1 MNRGNIVK
9 KIIIVAIW
17 GVLLA
22 LLFIAAQ
29 NLPTIRHITEDS
41 ETTYEHA
48 TDEYRIDLTGRWQ
61 VSVDGPGELILL
73 QEEANASIVCNL
85 EVGGYDYLS
94 SKEIADKIGEITA
107 QAVVFIANAEKEYKD
122 WTGGE
127 KFTRVVDQLYAL
139 VPEGINMI
147 ITREMIEEIV
157 QSTFDQIKEYAT
169 AKMDETVEK
178 IEVEQGVAR

>member
-1 MNRGNIVK
+1 MDLQ
-9 KIIIVAIW
+9 AILSVL
-17 GVLLA
+17 GTIGTVLLGA
-22 LLFIAAQ
+22 L
-29 NLPTIRHITEDS
+29 
-41 ETTYEHA
+41 
-48 TDEYRIDLTGRWQ
+48 
-61 VSVDGPGELILL
+61 
-73 QEEANASIVCNL
+73 SI
-85 EVGGYDYLS
+85 YLKTS
-94 SKEIADKIGEITA
+94 AKAKTKAKEIADKIGEITA

-127 KFTRVVDQLYAL
+127 KFTHVVDQLYAL

-178 IEVEQGVAR
+178 IEVE

>member
-1 MNRGNIVK
+1 MDLQTILS
-9 KIIIVAIW
+9 
-17 GVLLA
+17 VLG
-22 LLFIAAQ
+22 
-29 NLPTIRHITEDS
+29 TIGT
-41 ETTYEHA
+41 
-48 TDEYRIDLTGRWQ
+48 
-61 VSVDGPGELILL
+61 ILL
-73 QEEANASIVCNL
+73 GALSI
-85 EVGGYDYLS
+85 YLKTS
-94 SKEIADKIGEITA
+94 AKAKTKAKEIADKIGEITA

-178 IEVEQGVAR
+178 IEVE

>member
-1 MNRGNIVK
+1 MDLQVILSVLGTI
-9 KIIIVAIW
+9 
-17 GVLLA
+17 GTVLLGA
-22 LLFIAAQ
+22 L
-29 NLPTIRHITEDS
+29 
-41 ETTYEHA
+41 
-48 TDEYRIDLTGRWQ
+48 
-61 VSVDGPGELILL
+61 
-73 QEEANASIVCNL
+73 SI
-85 EVGGYDYLS
+85 YLKTS
-94 SKEIADKIGEITA
+94 AKAKTKAKEIADKIGEITA

-178 IEVEQGVAR
+178 IEVE

>member
-1 MNRGNIVK
+1 MDLQ
-9 KIIIVAIW
+9 AILSVL
-17 GVLLA
+17 GTTGTVLLGA
-22 LLFIAAQ
+22 L
-29 NLPTIRHITEDS
+29 
-41 ETTYEHA
+41 
-48 TDEYRIDLTGRWQ
+48 
-61 VSVDGPGELILL
+61 
-73 QEEANASIVCNL
+73 SI
-85 EVGGYDYLS
+85 YLKTS
-94 SKEIADKIGEITA
+94 AKAKTKAKEIADKIGEITA

-178 IEVEQGVAR
+178 IEVE

>member
-1 MNRGNIVK
+1 MDIQ
-9 KIIIVAIW
+9 AILSVL
-17 GVLLA
+17 GTIGTVLLGA
-22 LLFIAAQ
+22 L
-29 NLPTIRHITEDS
+29 
-41 ETTYEHA
+41 
-48 TDEYRIDLTGRWQ
+48 
-61 VSVDGPGELILL
+61 
-73 QEEANASIVCNL
+73 SI
-85 EVGGYDYLS
+85 YLKTS
-94 SKEIADKIGEITA
+94 AKAKTKAKEIADKIGEITA

-157 QSTFDQIKEYAT
+157 QSTFDQIKEYTT

-178 IEVEQGVAR
+178 IEVK

>member
-1 MNRGNIVK
+1 MDLQ
-9 KIIIVAIW
+9 AILS
-17 GVLLA
+17 VLG
-22 LLFIAAQ
+22 
-29 NLPTIRHITEDS
+29 TIGT
-41 ETTYEHA
+41 
-48 TDEYRIDLTGRWQ
+48 
-61 VSVDGPGELILL
+61 ILL
-73 QEEANASIVCNL
+73 GALSI
-85 EVGGYDYLS
+85 YLKTS
-94 SKEIADKIGEITA
+94 AKAKTKAKEIADKIGEITA

-157 QSTFDQIKEYAT
+157 QSTFDQIKEYTT

-178 IEVEQGVAR
+178 IEVE

>member
-1 MNRGNIVK
+1 MDLQSILSVLGTI
-9 KIIIVAIW
+9 
-17 GVLLA
+17 GTVLLGA
-22 LLFIAAQ
+22 L
-29 NLPTIRHITEDS
+29 
-41 ETTYEHA
+41 
-48 TDEYRIDLTGRWQ
+48 
-61 VSVDGPGELILL
+61 
-73 QEEANASIVCNL
+73 SI
-85 EVGGYDYLS
+85 YLKTS
-94 SKEIADKIGEITA
+94 AKAKTKAKEIADKIGEITA

-178 IEVEQGVAR
+178 IEVE

>member
-1 MNRGNIVK
+1 MDLQ
-9 KIIIVAIW
+9 AILSVL
-17 GVLLA
+17 GTIGTVLLGA
-22 LLFIAAQ
+22 L
-29 NLPTIRHITEDS
+29 
-41 ETTYEHA
+41 
-48 TDEYRIDLTGRWQ
+48 
-61 VSVDGPGELILL
+61 
-73 QEEANASIVCNL
+73 SI
-85 EVGGYDYLS
+85 YLKTS
-94 SKEIADKIGEITA
+94 AKAKTKAKEIADKIGEITA

-169 AKMDETVEK
+169 AKMDETVKK
-178 IEVEQGVAR
+178 IEVE